1 MVANPKLDVETNQP
15 RPSERGSLERND
27 EIPGLDFDVPGW
39 DEDKELP
46 PREDGEDWSDWL

>member
-39 DEDKELP
+39 DEDKELQ